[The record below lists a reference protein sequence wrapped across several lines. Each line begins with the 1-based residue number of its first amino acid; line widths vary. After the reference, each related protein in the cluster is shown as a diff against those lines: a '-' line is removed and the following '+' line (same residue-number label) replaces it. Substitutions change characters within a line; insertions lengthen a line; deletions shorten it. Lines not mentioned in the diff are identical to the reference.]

1 MESEWQKLSDLPND
15 FWGDVWLAESESLE
29 VTMATVRIQDGAYPV
44 WYSQSLTRWFKFRTD
59 LKHVVMPIEYPKIT
73 KEDFK

>member
-1 MESEWQKLSDLPND
+1 MNKWLKLTELPD
-15 FWGDVWLAESESLE
+15 EFWGDVWLAESDSLE

-59 LKHVVMPIEYPKIT
+59 LQYIVMSIEYPKVT